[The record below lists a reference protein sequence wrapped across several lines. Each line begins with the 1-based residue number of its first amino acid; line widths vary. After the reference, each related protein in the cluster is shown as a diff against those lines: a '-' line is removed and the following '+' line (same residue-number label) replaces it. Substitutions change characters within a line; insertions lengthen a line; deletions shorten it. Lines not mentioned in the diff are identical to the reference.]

1 MVAAPQNLTALL
13 RQLPSRDPEVRDR
26 VAAAIYPQLRKIAR
40 RQLRN
45 ERAGHLLQA
54 TALVHE
60 AYLRLAAHDDHDWK
74 SRAHFFGA
82 AAQAMR
88 RILVD
93 HARSRG
99 AQKRDAVRLS
109 VPPGEAAA
117 AAEARPVELLDLD
130 RALTELES
138 IASRQ
143 ARIVSLRYF
152 VGLSVPEIA
161 EALGLNPRT
170 VDRDWAA
177 ARVWLR
183 RRLSPA

>member
-1 MVAAPQNLTALL
+1 
-13 RQLPSRDPEVRDR
+13 
-26 VAAAIYPQLRKIAR
+26 
-40 RQLRN
+40 
-45 ERAGHLLQA
+45 
-54 TALVHE
+54 
-60 AYLRLAAHDDHDWK
+60 
-74 SRAHFFGA
+74 
-82 AAQAMR
+82 MR

-99 AQKRDAVRLS
+99 AQKRDAARLS
-109 VPPGEAAA
+109 VPRGEAVGTTG
-117 AAEARPVELLDLD
+117 ARPVELLDLD
-130 RALTELES
+130 RALNELES